1 MKGQKRK
8 GKHTLRSFDFYIICV
23 YMCYQFKNFFKQAL
37 HQFRASQVALVV
49 KNSST
54 NTEDITDAGSIPGSG
69 RSPAVRNCNMLQ
81 CSYLE
86 NAMNRGATVYG
97 VAKN

>member
-1 MKGQKRK
+1 M
-8 GKHTLRSFDFYIICV
+8 
-23 YMCYQFKNFFKQAL
+23 
-37 HQFRASQVALVV
+37 V